1 MTLCITNHSTL
12 QDAMIHILKVARHKT
27 KSMELTNDGDI
38 FDAIEFGDLE
48 SVKRYWTDSIEIDYQ
63 EKGGNTMLMLAS
75 FYGFEDIFEFLLSKR
90 PNLNSKNAQGQTA
103 SDIARDKGHNSM
115 LDLLRKSR

>member
-1 MTLCITNHSTL
+1 MVPTY
-12 QDAMIHILKVARHKT
+12 
-27 KSMELTNDGDI
+27 DGDI

-48 SVKRYWTDSIEIDYQ
+48 SVKMYWTESIEIDYQ

-75 FYGFEDIFEFLLSKR
+75 YYGVEEIFEFLLAKR
-90 PNLNSKNAQGQTA
+90 PNLNLKNDLGQTA
-103 SDIARDKGHNSM
+103 ADIARGKGHNSM